1 MSIANIIASG
11 SKMRKTSR
19 KLQFLRNCK
28 FPKDFCS
35 FDPLAIIFA
44 MDIYIFLES
53 VCQGAAGEP
62 IKTPKS
68 WNFFSDPIRASVIFQ
83 CSWSNPNLCPR
94 TLIFCIVSHYDHYNG
109 TKNRMGTFSNFWGVW
124 TTLMIQCQRFLQKR
138 SGTEKNNVLIV
149 CIKH

>member
-1 MSIANIIASG
+1 MSIANIIAIG
-11 SKMRKTSR
+11 SKMQKSFGN
-19 KLQFLRNCK
+19 LQFLKNCN
-28 FPKDFCS
+28 FPEVFRI
-35 FDPLAIIFA
+35 FEPLATIFA

-94 TLIFCIVSHYDHYNG
+94 TLIFCIVSHHDHYNG
-109 TKNRMGTFSNFWGVW
+109 TKNIMGTFSNFWGVW
-124 TTLMIQCQRFLQKR
+124 TTLMHQSDVSDK
-138 SGTEKNNVLIV
+138 GKVA
-149 CIKH
+149 